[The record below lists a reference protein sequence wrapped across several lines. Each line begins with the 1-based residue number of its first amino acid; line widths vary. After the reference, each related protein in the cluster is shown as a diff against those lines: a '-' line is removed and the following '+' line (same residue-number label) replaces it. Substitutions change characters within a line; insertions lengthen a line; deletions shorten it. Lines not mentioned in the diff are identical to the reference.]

1 MMSPVASPNNW
12 NSRGNKDWDWDWS
25 GKGSTE
31 PAFRLDREWL
41 ERAVLLPENRQ
52 NDEQYVS

>member
-12 NSRGNKDWDWDWS
+12 NSRGNKDWDW
-25 GKGSTE
+25 
-31 PAFRLDREWL
+31 EWL
-41 ERAVLLPENRQ
+41 ERAVLLPENKQ